1 MTSFGNWTVAKL
13 LFNLTLRLIYLSLAI
28 MLKSIFLL
36 NQVVKLRLMGFYHE
50 KLNVLWDGPDGLNQG
65 TENVFI

>member
-50 KLNVLWDGPDGLNQG
+50 KLNVLWDGLNQG